1 MKVKNILLVG
11 VGGQGVILAAELLA
25 LAAQEAGYDV
35 KQTEVHGVAQR
46 GGAVSSHVR
55 IGQRVFSPLTKPG
68 EVDILLALEKLE
80 ALRYAHQLKKG
91 GIAIVNDHEIDP
103 IRFPGDERPYP
114 KEAIEF
120 LKGKGLQ
127 VIPVAATALSIKLG
141 NRRVANVILLGVLAQ
156 FLDIPSD
163 VWERTLEGRI
173 PQRFLEINR
182 RAFARGRELAEEAR
196 AHA

>member
-1 MKVKNILLVG
+1 MEAKNILLVG
-11 VGGQGVILAAELLA
+11 VGGQGVVLAAELLA

-55 IGQRVFSPLTKPG
+55 IGPKVFSPLTKPG

-80 ALRYAHQLKKG
+80 ALRYAHHLKEG
-91 GIAIVNDHEIDP
+91 GVAIVNDHEIEP

-114 KEAIEF
+114 KEAIDF

-127 VIPVAATALSIKLG
+127 VIPVAATTEAIELG
-141 NRRVANVILLGVLAQ
+141 DRRVANVILLGVLSQ
-156 FLDIPSD
+156 FLDIPTSA
-163 VWERTLEGRI
+163 WERTLEERI
-173 PQRFLEINR
+173 PQRFLAINQ
-182 RAFARGRELAEEAR
+182 RAFARGRELAEEAK

>member
-1 MKVKNILLVG
+1 MKAKNILLVG
-11 VGGQGVILAAELLA
+11 VGGQGVVLAAELLA
-25 LAAQEAGYDV
+25 LAAIEAGYDV

-55 IGQRVFSPLTKPG
+55 IGPKVFSPLTKPG

-80 ALRYAHQLKKG
+80 ALRYAHHLKDSGK
-91 GIAIVNDHEIDP
+91 AIVNDHEIDP

-114 KEAIEF
+114 KEAIDF
-120 LKGKGLQ
+120 LKGKGLR
-127 VIPVAATALSIKLG
+127 VIPVAATTKAIELG
-141 NRRVANVILLGVLAQ
+141 NRRVANVILLGVLSQ
-156 FLDIPSD
+156 FLDIPNEAWD
-163 VWERTLEGRI
+163 RTLEGRI